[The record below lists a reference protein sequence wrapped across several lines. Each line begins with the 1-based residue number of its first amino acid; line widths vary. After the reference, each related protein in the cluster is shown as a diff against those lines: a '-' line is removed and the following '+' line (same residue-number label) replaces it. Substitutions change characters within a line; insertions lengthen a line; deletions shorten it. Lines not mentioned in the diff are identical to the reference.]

1 MVLRTARRTT
11 VELGDVR
18 ADFLQVYLQRE
29 ERIRDAMQWESAVLS
44 RELTI
49 HSQTWSRFSRKK
61 MREAYRSVKKA
72 YMQGVN

>member
-49 HSQTWSRFSRKK
+49 HSQT
-61 MREAYRSVKKA
+61 
-72 YMQGVN
+72 